1 MMQEKICR
9 AIESD
14 ECLEFEYDGHNRVVR
29 PLILFKSKDGVVSI
43 GGPQVDG
50 NSESGEMAFW
60 RTFNLEK
67 IASIGVVSGPN
78 TVDGSNNIMPDTVD
92 KYNPD
97 SENYEEVICAKD
109 ISEL

>member
-1 MMQEKICR
+1 MQEKICR

-14 ECLEFEYDGHNRVVR
+14 EYLEFEYDHHRRVVR
-29 PLILFKSKDGVVSI
+29 PLILFKSKDERLSI

-50 NSESGEMAFW
+50 TSESGNMAYW

-67 IASIGVVSGPN
+67 ISSIEVVTGPS
-78 TVDGSNNIMPDTVD
+78 TVAGSDKVMPDTVEKYDPNSD
-92 KYNPD
+92 K
-97 SENYEEVICAKD
+97 YEEVICAKE